1 MNRIFSFLIFSFS
14 VCSLSA
20 QTFLPRSTAGLAGS
34 SSDVSQPQA
43 DLPKEPKDNLAIRTL
58 NQLFNSDESNKNKI
72 LIINNDSDCDFTMN
86 ISGHENY
93 IIPVAAGKTESI
105 ILKEGEYVLRS
116 EICQSAYLSKKII
129 SENMQV
135 NIRHKIVTTPETP
148 ALSALE

>member
-72 LIINNDSDCDFTMN
+72 LIINNDSDCDFTMSITGRN
-86 ISGHENY
+86 SY
-93 IIPVAAGKTESI
+93 ILPVAAKHSESIVLDRGGYEVKSEVCKTPYKTFKVFLDNTNLSIKHTIVKKTE
-105 ILKEGEYVLRS
+105 GN
-116 EICQSAYLSKKII
+116 SARL
-129 SENMQV
+129 
-135 NIRHKIVTTPETP
+135 
-148 ALSALE
+148 

>member
-1 MNRIFSFLIFSFS
+1 
-14 VCSLSA
+14 
-20 QTFLPRSTAGLAGS
+20 
-34 SSDVSQPQA
+34 
-43 DLPKEPKDNLAIRTL
+43 
-58 NQLFNSDESNKNKI
+58 
-72 LIINNDSDCDFTMN
+72 
-86 ISGHENY
+86 Y

-148 ALSALE
+148 ALSAIE